1 MSDFCCVIM
10 SLRGTS
16 VLTSLLG
23 NPGPCVK
30 WDEQRP
36 WGALQPATIPIQ
48 WQSSE
53 PESMRGRRQA

>member
-36 WGALQPATIPIQ
+36 WGALQPATVPIQ
-48 WQSSE
+48 
-53 PESMRGRRQA
+53 